1 MSRPAAGVGV
11 LPPPPRHFAGVTYD
25 PVLRTIT
32 SPRAASLRVAAGVG
46 LVENALGVLA
56 GVALL
61 AMILRSDELS
71 FLLLIMPGAV
81 VVGLHFLPVFL
92 LTLNRAL
99 FAERVAPRERLIA
112 IAMACAG
119 PAGIFV
125 ATFFW
130 P

>member
-1 MSRPAAGVGV
+1 MILSYARPRPREPRRYASLSAWIWWSNAVGV
-11 LPPPPRHFAGVTYD
+11 LM
-25 PVLRTIT
+25 
-32 SPRAASLRVAAGVG
+32 
-46 LVENALGVLA
+46 

-71 FLLLIMPGAV
+71 FLLLIMPGSV
-81 VVGLHFLPVFL
+81 VVGLHFLLVFL
-92 LTLNRAL
+92 PTLNRAL

-119 PAGIFV
+119 PTGVLV

>member
-1 MSRPAAGVGV
+1 MILPYARP
-11 LPPPPRHFAGVTYD
+11 
-25 PVLRTIT
+25 
-32 SPRAASLRVAAGVG
+32 SPRAPRRYASLPAWGWWS
-46 LVENALGVLA
+46 NAPGVLA

-61 AMILRSDELS
+61 AVILRSDELS

-81 VVGLHFLPVFL
+81 VVGLHFLLVFL
-92 LTLNRAL
+92 PTLNRAL
-99 FAERVAPRERLIA
+99 FAERIAPRERLIA

-119 PAGIFV
+119 PTGVFV